1 MATPTKS
8 IGLSLPIQ
16 LGNQGYFA
24 TNKDTISQIASNI
37 QNLLL
42 TMPGERRF
50 NNTFGSGLYNLL
62 FNNIGGDISKDIII
76 DVIQRDV
83 DKFLN
88 GTTILNVELS
98 QVQPDNNSK
107 NSIFISIT
115 FKYNNTLGN
124 TEFNLETNK
133 I

>member
-1 MATPTKS
+1 MATPKKA

-16 LGNQGYFA
+16 LGNEGYFA
-24 TNKDTISQIASNI
+24 TNKDTISQISDNI

-42 TMPGERRF
+42 TVPGERRF
-50 NNTFGSGLYNLL
+50 NNSFGSGLYNLL
-62 FNNIGGDISKDIII
+62 FQQIQNDVSNDMIL

-83 DKFLN
+83 DKYLS
-88 GTTILNVELS
+88 GIAILKVELS
-98 QVQPDNNSK
+98 LQQPDNNDR

-115 FKYNNTLGN
+115 FRYNNTIGK
-124 TEFNLETNK
+124 TELNLEGNR

>member
-1 MATPTKS
+1 MATPKKA

-16 LGNQGYFA
+16 LGNEGYFA
-24 TNKDTISQIASNI
+24 TNKDTISQIADNI

-42 TMPGERRF
+42 TAPGERRF
-50 NNTFGSGLYNLL
+50 NNSFGSGLYNLL
-62 FNNIGGDISKDIII
+62 FQPIESDFTNEMIV

-83 DKFLN
+83 DKYIN
-88 GTTILNVELS
+88 GTTILKVELS
-98 QVQPDNNSK
+98 PQQPENNDK

-115 FKYNNTLGN
+115 FRYNNTIGTTQL
-124 TEFNLETNK
+124 NLEGNR

>member
-1 MATPTKS
+1 MATPKKA

-16 LGNQGYFA
+16 LGNEGYFA
-24 TNKDTISQIASNI
+24 TNKDTISQIADNI

-42 TMPGERRF
+42 TVPGERRF
-50 NNTFGSGLYNLL
+50 NNSFGSGLYNLL
-62 FNNIGGDISKDIII
+62 FQPIESDVTNEMIV

-83 DKFLN
+83 DKYIN
-88 GTTILNVELS
+88 GAAILKVELS
-98 QVQPDNNSK
+98 PQQPENNGK

-115 FKYNNTLGN
+115 FRYNNTIGTTQL
-124 TEFNLETNK
+124 NLEGNR

>member
-1 MATPTKS
+1 MATPKKA

-16 LGNQGYFA
+16 LGNEGYFA
-24 TNKDTISQIASNI
+24 TNKDTISQIADNI

-42 TMPGERRF
+42 TVPGERRF
-50 NNTFGSGLYNLL
+50 NNSFGSGLYNLL
-62 FNNIGGDISKDIII
+62 FQPIESDVTNEMII

-83 DKFLN
+83 DKYIN

-98 QVQPDNNSK
+98 PLQPENNGK

-115 FKYNNTLGN
+115 FRYNNTIGTTQL
-124 TEFNLETNK
+124 NLEGNR

>member
-62 FNNIGGDISKDIII
+62 FNNIGSDISKDIII

-88 GTTILNVELS
+88 GTTILSVELS

-115 FKYNNTLGN
+115 FRYNNAVGN

>member
-16 LGNQGYFA
+16 LGNQGYFT
-24 TNKDTISQIASNI
+24 TNKDTISQIGTNI

-42 TMPGERRF
+42 TIPGERRF
-50 NNTFGSGLYNLL
+50 NNAFGSGLYNLL
-62 FNNIGGDISKDIII
+62 FNNIGDDISNDIIL

-83 DKFLN
+83 DKFLP
-88 GTTILNVELS
+88 GTTILKVELS
-98 QVQPDNNSK
+98 PIQPDNNSK

-115 FKYNNTLGN
+115 FRYNNTAGK

>member
-62 FNNIGGDISKDIII
+62 FNNIGDDISKDIII
-76 DVIQRDV
+76 DVVQRDI
-83 DKFLN
+83 DKFLPS
-88 GTTILNVELS
+88 TTIVNVELS
-98 QVQPDNNSK
+98 TVQPDNNSK

-115 FKYNNTLGN
+115 FRYNNTIGN